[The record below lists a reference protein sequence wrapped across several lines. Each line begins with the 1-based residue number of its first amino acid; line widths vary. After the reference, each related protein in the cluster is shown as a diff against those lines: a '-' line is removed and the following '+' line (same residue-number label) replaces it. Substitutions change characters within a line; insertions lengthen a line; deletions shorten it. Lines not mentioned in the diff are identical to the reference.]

1 MNSAA
6 MGDDGDSDWDSNIL
20 RNTEQVAFMMAAAAD
35 KLALEAKL
43 VTTEPEMAESL
54 ASVVRGLVSLMAF
67 SDEMDEEMVAVLQGT
82 TVEASGNSLSISM
95 AIAPDFVVR
104 TLSE

>member
-1 MNSAA
+1 
-6 MGDDGDSDWDSNIL
+6 
-20 RNTEQVAFMMAAAAD
+20 MMAAAAD
-35 KLALEAKL
+35 KLALEARL

-54 ASVVRGLVSLMAF
+54 ASVVRGLVSLMSF
-67 SDEMDEEMVAVLQGT
+67 NDEMDAETVAVLRGT
-82 TVEASGNSLSISM
+82 KVEASGNNLSISL

>member
-1 MNSAA
+1 
-6 MGDDGDSDWDSNIL
+6 
-20 RNTEQVAFMMAAAAD
+20 
-35 KLALEAKL
+35 
-43 VTTEPEMAESL
+43 
-54 ASVVRGLVSLMAF
+54 MAF

-82 TVEASGNSLSISM
+82 TVEASGNNLSISL